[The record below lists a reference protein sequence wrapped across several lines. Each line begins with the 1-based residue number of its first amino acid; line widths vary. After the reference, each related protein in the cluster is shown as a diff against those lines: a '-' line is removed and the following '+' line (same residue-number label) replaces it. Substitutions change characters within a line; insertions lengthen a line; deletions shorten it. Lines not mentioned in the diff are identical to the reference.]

1 MSDRKHLRLGLIG
14 FGEVG
19 STLGKGFK
27 AEGLREIASYDKY
40 AFDGPFAGLIQR
52 RRASH
57 RSRAPRPSHRTL
69 PHGTCSSISHRR
81 HPR

>member
-27 AEGLREIASYDKY
+27 AKGCA
-40 AFDGPFAGLIQR
+40 
-52 RRASH
+52 
-57 RSRAPRPSHRTL
+57 RSQATTSMLSMARLPS
-69 PHGTCSSISHRR
+69 
-81 HPR
+81 